1 MDIRMFEYRKLVAF
15 LFLLA
20 ANLLPLESNL
30 PAMAP
35 SADSSAFGLGELT
48 VRRIVLRKSD
58 IRMQSAL
65 LQVCGY

>member
-20 ANLLPLESNL
+20 ANLLPLEANL